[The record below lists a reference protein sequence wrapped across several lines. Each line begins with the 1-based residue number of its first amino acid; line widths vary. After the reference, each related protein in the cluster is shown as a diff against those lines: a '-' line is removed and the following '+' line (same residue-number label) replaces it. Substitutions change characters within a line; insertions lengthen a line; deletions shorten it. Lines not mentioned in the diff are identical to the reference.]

1 MTIFDLGGRVAL
13 VTGGSRGLGRAMA
26 MALARA
32 GADVALVG
40 RDLEALRGAAEEVKK
55 LGRRAEAIQ
64 ADVSRE
70 ADVSRMMERTREA
83 FRRLD
88 ILVNN
93 AGIAVEHAFQE
104 SSVEEWDRVMGV
116 NLRGAF
122 LCSRAAVALMVGQK
136 WGRIINVSSVA
147 ALIGIP
153 KLSAY
158 CASKGGLLQLTRV
171 MAAELARHGITVN
184 ALCPGYFDTE
194 MNRQWLRSQEG
205 QHFIRTYVPLRR
217 AGRPEELDGVIVFLA
232 SEASSY
238 MTGGIL
244 VIDGG
249 QTAI

>member
-40 RDLEALRGAAEEVKK
+40 RNLKSLRGVAEEVQG
-55 LGRRAEAIQ
+55 LGRRAEVIQ

-70 ADVSRMMERTREA
+70 ADVSRMVGRTWEA

-93 AGIAVEHAFQE
+93 AGITVENALQE
-104 SSVEEWDRVMGV
+104 SSVQDWDRVMGV
-116 NLRGAF
+116 NLRGVF
-122 LCSRAAVALMVGQK
+122 LCSRAAVDLMVAQK
-136 WGRIINVSSVA
+136 WGRIINVASA
-147 ALIGIP
+147 AAFIGIP

-171 MAAELARHGITVN
+171 MAVELARHGITVN
-184 ALCPGYFDTE
+184 ALCPGYFETE
-194 MNRQWLRSQEG
+194 MTREWLRSQEG
-205 QHFIRTYVPLRR
+205 KNYIRTYVPLRR
-217 AGRPEELDGVIVFLA
+217 PGRPQELDGAIVFLA
-232 SEASSY
+232 SEASAY
-238 MTGGIL
+238 MTGATL
-244 VIDGG
+244 VVDGG
-249 QTAI
+249 QTAA